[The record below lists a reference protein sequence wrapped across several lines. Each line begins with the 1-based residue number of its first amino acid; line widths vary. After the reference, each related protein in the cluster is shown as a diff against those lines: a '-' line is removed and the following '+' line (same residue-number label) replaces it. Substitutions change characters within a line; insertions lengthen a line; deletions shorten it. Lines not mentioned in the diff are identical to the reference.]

1 MRNDGIYLKHILEA
15 IEKVEKY
22 IKHVGDFEGF
32 SKNEMA
38 FDAVIRELEII
49 GEASNNISNELQK
62 ENPDISWRRIIGIG
76 NKLIHECFGVS
87 KKIVWETCQ
96 DDLKELKKIVK
107 SLLS

>member
-1 MRNDGIYLKHILEA
+1 MRNDRTYLEHISEA

-22 IKHVGDFEGF
+22 IKYVGDFENF
-32 SKNEMA
+32 SQNDMA

-49 GEASNNISNELQK
+49 GEASNNISNEFQK
-62 ENPDISWRRIIGIG
+62 ENPNIPWKLIIGIR
-76 NKLIHECFGVS
+76 NKLIHEYFGVS

-107 SLLS
+107 SLLK